1 VRGVPI
7 LEIVVD
13 DDKKR
18 VEIWL
23 TRAEGDDMALRESL
37 KPLFVQYKNMKYL
50 VAVFNSGEQDL
61 LANTRDLLLHNR
73 NLLAKTTNNTPTA

>member
-1 VRGVPI
+1 M
-7 LEIVVD
+7 EIVVD